1 MAVKQERIGYYGKF
15 TPTSLDTS
23 SADRMR
29 ALAGLGK
36 TTADTA
42 LAIGKPIAA
51 REGAKQGAIAG
62 AKAGLV
68 DPATGELTAPP
79 EERKFGYSASSFNT
93 AAESSYVGNLSFEL
107 DQSVKSA
114 QEQFP
119 DDIMGYNKL
128 VDASRQG
135 LLSKIPEQYK
145 GSAELVFN
153 KLNAKT
159 ASSVAK
165 AEKAKDLAIT
175 TAGIEQGAVVL
186 SDIVTNDAYAGN
198 VDDAKEGLAEFT
210 AATLGLVETADLDP
224 GIALQRINSLT
235 DRITVQAKLGEVNR
249 AVLDPSF
256 EMKDRLVNGRAIV
269 EAFRNS
275 PDQSLSAEQN
285 QELLNKL
292 DVQVSTL
299 ELKAAKDA
307 ATLSSEQM
315 STLSDLDIAIKN
327 QIGDP
332 QDLISEVYELNE
344 QGYFKTSKGVSSRV
358 NLILGQ
364 QSADQKKN
372 NGMVRVSNL
381 VNGEKPVTGQPI
393 IPVTQTDV
401 DNTYEELINVGL
413 STDPAK
419 RGGQIAQIS
428 KMTGYL
434 PAQARTEI
442 RNNLVSGETDKIEYA
457 VDTINRIQ
465 EIPGIG
471 EVAFTDAETAF
482 ASVVAESDSYLT
494 PEESIANAKAI
505 TGTGSPTQ
513 KAMAEARDAEIKSK
527 DNKKVF
533 GAEVYA
539 EEVTSQMTGFF
550 FDSASDFKGEISFN
564 ELVADYRVL
573 TENLYKAGMVDID
586 SAKKKAMTKIQ
597 ANWGRGEF
605 GLMKYPPEKFEEYKL
620 DVTGD
625 TSYIR
630 DEIYNDLQTNG
641 INVERENISLIS
653 DAETSRSAGNNQPTY
668 AIMIRANDGTLQS
681 VSALDPDGNM
691 SSRFRPDVEKGNI
704 LQKAR
709 IKAEEEGKMN
719 KYGTLDERK
728 IRAAKIAEKFGTDN
742 PLKQDEREAMRA
754 VLQSSTNPFAL
765 VGKGIKGFKDIPD
778 VITVKNIKKV
788 LLATGM
794 PQLTTK
800 VGEAANFI
808 VEEINN
814 ASNQYVASL
823 AKSKTEIEGID
834 ALIAEG
840 KAVEIDSTGIP
851 ASRSVTV
858 YPTPTEKEEAA
869 GITPEPYVMM
879 QQNYSSAQVK
889 KLFTKAESKKKFTKG
904 FKVAVDKV
912 GQEEAEIMFI
922 NYFGQEMV
930 NALKGIGE

>member
-23 SADRMR
+23 AADKMR
-29 ALAGLGK
+29 ALAGLGE
-36 TTADTA
+36 TVANTA

-51 REGAKQGAIAG
+51 REGAKKGAIEG
-62 AKAGLV
+62 AKTGRV
-68 DPATGELTAPP
+68 DPATGELIAPP
-79 EERKFGYSASSFNT
+79 EQRKFGYGASAFNT
-93 AAESSYVGNLSFEL
+93 AAETAYLGNVSFEL

-128 VDASRQG
+128 VDASKQG
-135 LLSKIPEQYK
+135 LLSKMPEQYR
-145 GSAELVFN
+145 GSAELVFD
-153 KLNAKT
+153 KLNAKA
-159 ASSVAK
+159 ASFVAK
-165 AEKAKDLAIT
+165 AEKAKDLALA
-175 TAGIEQGAVVL
+175 TAGIEQGMDVL
-186 SDIVTNDAYAGN
+186 SDIATNDAYAGN
-198 VDDAKEGLAEFT
+198 GDEAQAGLAEFT
-210 AATLGLVETADLDP
+210 DATMGLVETADLDP
-224 GIALQRINSLT
+224 GIALQRINTLT

-269 EAFRNS
+269 EAFRIS

-285 QELLNKL
+285 EELLNKL

-327 QIGDP
+327 QIGAP
-332 QDLISEVYELNE
+332 QDLIDEVYKLNE

-364 QSADQKKN
+364 QLADQKKN
-372 NGMVRVSNL
+372 DGMVRVSNI
-381 VNGEKPVTGQPI
+381 VNGEQPVTGQPI
-393 IPVTQTDV
+393 VPVTQTDV

-419 RGGQIAQIS
+419 RGGQIAQIT

-434 PAQARTEI
+434 PTQARTEI
-442 RNNLVSGETDKIEYA
+442 RNSLVSGETDKIQYA

-513 KAMAEARDAEIKSK
+513 KAMSEARAVEIKSK

-533 GAEVYA
+533 GTEVYA

-550 FDSASDFKGEISFN
+550 FDSASDFQNEIAFN
-564 ELVADYRVL
+564 ELVADYGVL
-573 TENLYKAGMVDID
+573 TENLYKAGTVDIE
-586 SAKKKAMTKIQ
+586 SAKKNAMTKIQ

-605 GLMKYPPEKFEEYKL
+605 GLMKYPPEKFEGYKL
-620 DVTGD
+620 NVTGD

-630 DEIYNDLQTNG
+630 DEIYNDLQANG
-641 INVERENISLIS
+641 VTVERENIHLIS

-691 SSRFRPDVEKGNI
+691 SSRFQPDVEKGNV
-704 LQKAR
+704 LQAAR

-719 KYGTLDERK
+719 KYGTLNERK

-754 VLQSSTNPFAL
+754 VLQSSANPFAL
-765 VGKGIKGFKDIPD
+765 IGKGVEGFKNIPD
-778 VITVKNIKKV
+778 AITVENIKKV

-823 AKSKTEIEGID
+823 ARPKNEIDEID
-834 ALIAEG
+834 DLIAEG
-840 KAVEIDSTGIP
+840 KAVEGDSTGIP
-851 ASRSVTV
+851 ESRTVTV

-879 QQNYSSAQVK
+879 QQNYSAAQVK
-889 KLFTKAESKKKFTKG
+889 GLFSKAESKEKFAKG
-904 FKVAVDKV
+904 FKVAVDKL
-912 GQEEAEIMFI
+912 GQEEAEIIFI
-922 NYFGQEMV
+922 NQFGQEMV